1 MDDWRAG
8 LIRAATMLLADI
20 DVRDPFGLSSST
32 HDRRATWFG
41 DGATLPSMF
50 PILRRSPAR
59 MRIWRRRYLGDRTSL
74 VIISVLIGLLSSL
87 CAVALK
93 KGVHLT
99 TGLANRILF
108 SGDHSWLVLFIPCI
122 GILASVWITRFF
134 LKGDLERGLPNL
146 LKDVN
151 LNAGV
156 VPRHKVWSQVVTSI
170 VTMGMGGSAG
180 LEAPLAITGAA
191 IGSNTARWFRF
202 GTAERML
209 LLASGAAAGV
219 SAIFNA
225 PIAGTVFALEI
236 LLVNNAMTLVVPVL
250 IASASATLLS
260 SLINFG
266 QPFVLITDS
275 WSAASLPYYVL
286 LALLGA
292 VVAVYTIRAAKLIA
306 ARMVRVTNP
315 WSKAVLGSLL
325 LGVMIFFFPP
335 LFGEGYDSVRLL
347 LARDA
352 GALAYLAPVQLD
364 LGAWSIVLLAI
375 GLLLFKV
382 VAASLT
388 INAGGNGGMFG
399 PALFVGAMF
408 GFSFARAVNLM
419 GIAQLN
425 EVNFT
430 VVGMAA
436 VLSGTIHVPLTAIFL
451 IAEITGGYA
460 LFVPLMI
467 ASALSFLVSKYL
479 NGHSIYGVPP
489 TSAESTP

>member
-1 MDDWRAG
+1 
-8 LIRAATMLLADI
+8 MLE
-20 DVRDPFGLSSST
+20 
-32 HDRRATWFG
+32 
-41 DGATLPSMF
+41 
-50 PILRRSPAR
+50 ILQRSPAR
-59 MRIWRRRYLGDRTSL
+59 VRYWRRRYVGERTSL
-74 VIISVLIGLLSSL
+74 VIISVFIGLLTSL

-93 KGVHLT
+93 KGLHLT
-99 TGLANRILF
+99 TGFANKMLF
-108 SGDHSWLVLFIPCI
+108 TGDQALLVLLIPAV
-122 GILASVWITRFF
+122 GILASVWITRTF
-134 LKGDLERGLPNL
+134 LGGDLGRGLPNL
-146 LKDVN
+146 MKDVTLHN
-151 LNAGV
+151 GM

-191 IGSNTARWFRF
+191 VGSNTARWFRF
-202 GTAERML
+202 NAQERLL

-219 SAIFNA
+219 AAVFNA

-250 IASASATLLS
+250 IASASATLVS

-275 WSAASLPYYVL
+275 WSAAALPYYVV
-286 LALLGA
+286 LAFLGA
-292 VVAVYTIRAAKLIA
+292 AVSVYTIRTYHWIGAQLGRIGN
-306 ARMVRVTNP
+306 VWT
-315 WSKAVLGSLL
+315 KAICGALL
-325 LGVMIFFFPP
+325 LGALIFFFPA
-335 LFGEGYDSVRLL
+335 LFGEGYDSVLL
-347 LARDA
+347 LLNREAH
-352 GALAYLAPVQLD
+352 GLAYLAPVQM
-364 LGAWSIVLLAI
+364 GFGVWNIVLLAL
-375 GLLLFKV
+375 GLALLKV

-399 PALFVGAMF
+399 PSLFIGAML
-408 GFSFARAVNLM
+408 GFTFAHTVNLS

-460 LFVPLMI
+460 LFVPLMVV
-467 ASALSFLVSKYL
+467 SSLSFLSSKYL
-479 NGHSIYGVPP
+479 HHDSIYGAAPVN
-489 TSAESTP
+489 TASR

>member
-1 MDDWRAG
+1 
-8 LIRAATMLLADI
+8 
-20 DVRDPFGLSSST
+20 
-32 HDRRATWFG
+32 
-41 DGATLPSMF
+41 
-50 PILRRSPAR
+50 

-74 VIISVLIGLLSSL
+74 VIISVFIGLFSSL
-87 CAVALK
+87 WAVALK
-93 KGVHLT
+93 KGGHLT
-99 TGLANRILF
+99 TGLANKILF
-108 SGDHSWLVLFIPCI
+108 TSDHSWLVLVIPCA
-122 GILASVWITRFF
+122 GILVVVWITRFF
-134 LKGDLERGLPNL
+134 LQGDLGRGLPNL

-151 LNAGV
+151 QHAGV

-202 GTAERML
+202 GAAERML

-219 SAIFNA
+219 AAIFNA

-236 LLVNNAMTLVVPVL
+236 LLVNNAMPLVVPVL
-250 IASASATLLS
+250 IASASSTLLS

-275 WSAASLPYYVL
+275 WSAAALPYYVSMSF
-286 LALLGA
+286 LGS
-292 VVAVYTIRAAKLIA
+292 VVSVYAIRVYHGGGAYMG
-306 ARMVRVTNP
+306 RFSNP
-315 WSKAVLGSLL
+315 WSKAIIGSLVLGSL
-325 LGVMIFFFPP
+325 IFFFPP
-335 LFGEGYDSVRLL
+335 LFGEGYDSVRQLL
-347 LARDA
+347 SGEAA
-352 GALAYLAPVQLD
+352 ALAYLAPVQLH
-364 LGAWSIVLLAI
+364 LGVWSIVLLAL
-375 GLLLFKV
+375 GLMLLKV

-388 INAGGNGGMFG
+388 IHSGGNGGMFG
-399 PALFVGAMF
+399 PSLFIGAMLGF
-408 GFSFARAVNLM
+408 GFSRMINLT
-419 GIAQLN
+419 GFAQLN

-467 ASALSFLVSKYL
+467 VSALSFLASKYL
-479 NGHSIYGVPP
+479 HGNSIYGAPP
-489 TSAESTP
+489 APAALGAP

>member
-1 MDDWRAG
+1 
-8 LIRAATMLLADI
+8 
-20 DVRDPFGLSSST
+20 
-32 HDRRATWFG
+32 
-41 DGATLPSMF
+41 
-50 PILRRSPAR
+50 
-59 MRIWRRRYLGDRTSL
+59 MRVWRRRYLGDRTSL

-99 TGLANRILF
+99 TGLANKILF
-108 SGDHSWLVLFIPCI
+108 TGDHAWLVLVIPCV
-122 GILASVWITRFF
+122 GLLASVWITQFF
-134 LKGDLERGLPNL
+134 LRGDLGRGLPNL

-202 GTAERML
+202 NASERML

-219 SAIFNA
+219 AAIFNA

-236 LLVNNAMTLVVPVL
+236 LLVNNAMPLVVPVL

-275 WSAASLPYYVL
+275 WSANALPYYIVM
-286 LALLGA
+286 AFLGA
-292 VVAVYTIRAAKLIA
+292 AVSVFTIRTYHLIGERM
-306 ARMVRVTNP
+306 ARLRNP
-315 WSKAVLGSLL
+315 WSKAVIGSLL
-325 LGVMIFFFPP
+325 LGALIFFFPP
-335 LFGEGYDSVRLL
+335 LFGEGYDSVRSL
-347 LARDA
+347 LAGEA
-352 GALAYLAPVQLD
+352 GALAYLAPVQLR
-364 LGAWSIVLLAI
+364 LGAGSIVLLAL
-375 GLLLFKV
+375 GLMLLKV

-388 INAGGNGGMFG
+388 INSGGNGGMFG
-399 PALFVGAMF
+399 PSLFIGAMLGF
-408 GFSFARAVNLM
+408 GFSRVINLI
-419 GIAQLN
+419 GIAELN
-425 EVNFT
+425 EINFT

-436 VLSGTIHVPLTAIFL
+436 VLSGTIHVPLTATFL

-467 ASALSFLVSKYL
+467 VASLSFLASKYL
-479 NGHSIYGVPP
+479 HHDSIYGASPVPVVP
-489 TSAESTP
+489 GRNH

>member
-1 MDDWRAG
+1 
-8 LIRAATMLLADI
+8 
-20 DVRDPFGLSSST
+20 
-32 HDRRATWFG
+32 
-41 DGATLPSMF
+41 MF
-50 PILRRSPAR
+50 TILRRSPAR
-59 MRIWRRRYLGDRTSL
+59 MRYWRRRYLGDRTSL
-74 VIISVLIGLLSSL
+74 VIISVLIGLFSSL

-99 TGLANRILF
+99 TGFANQILF
-108 SGDHSWLVLFIPCI
+108 TSDHAWLVLVIPLA
-122 GILASVWITRFF
+122 GILVSVWITRVF
-134 LKGDLERGLPNL
+134 LAGDLGRGLPNL

-151 LNAGV
+151 LHGGV
-156 VPRHKVWSQVVTSI
+156 VPRHKVWSQVLTSI

-191 IGSNTARWFRF
+191 VGSNTARWFRF
-202 GTAERML
+202 GASERIL

-219 SAIFNA
+219 AAIFNA

-236 LLVNNAMTLVVPVL
+236 LLVNNAMTMVVPVL
-250 IASASATLLS
+250 IASASATLLP

-275 WSAASLPYYVL
+275 WSASALPYYVA
-286 LALLGA
+286 LAFLGS
-292 VVAVYTIRAAKLIA
+292 VVSVYTIRIYHGIGNYL
-306 ARMVRVTNP
+306 ARYGM
-315 WSKAVLGSLL
+315 WSKAIIGSLVLGAL
-325 LGVMIFFFPP
+325 IFFFPP
-335 LFGEGYDSVRLL
+335 LFGEGYDSVRQL
-347 LARDA
+347 LAGEPA
-352 GALAYLAPVQLD
+352 ALAYLAPVQLD
-364 LGAWSIVLLAI
+364 LGVWSIVVLALGLMLL
-375 GLLLFKV
+375 KV
-382 VAASLT
+382 VGASLT

-399 PALFVGAMF
+399 PSLFIGAMLGF
-408 GFSFARAVNLM
+408 GFSHLVNLT

-467 ASALSFLVSKYL
+467 VAALSYLVSKYL
-479 NGHSIYGVPP
+479 NGDSIYGARRPR
-489 TSAESTP
+489 